1 MTRIKRGGRELVVAD
16 SAVAEYL
23 RQGYSV
29 IDDKGNELTRAQATT
44 FSQLKAE
51 YDILKKRFSAL
62 NAELEAVKAENV
74 QLKTCRD
81 ERIAELEA
89 QIGAM
94 SGETITETP
103 ENKAGNTR
111 KPVPTASTN
120 KSSSGGK
127 TPAKA
132 K

>member
-23 RQGYSV
+23 KQGYSV

-51 YDILKKRFSAL
+51 YDMLKKRFSAL

-94 SGETITETP
+94 SGED
-103 ENKAGNTR
+103 R
-111 KPVPTASTN
+111 KSVV
-120 KSSSGGK
+120 
-127 TPAKA
+127 
-132 K
+132 